1 MSPPAI
7 RVFFLSG
14 STILLLIGASVAFNT
29 CSFASRHLC
38 RKNTVHRPASLLYSS
53 FPEKD
58 KDDLSSANL
67 INVKPDD
74 SDDSDTKDD
83 ELCRAAA
90 TNTINERLLEELKEA
105 TKEEKGPKS
114 SFGKKLG
121 LDAFRSEKSEEERE
135 AAIAQARDLN
145 GVNPVV
151 ALAGSAFALT
161 VAGGLWALTNL
172 LVEFFVL
179 HPVESDAYVVERAT
193 AVMRNVIIAIVS
205 LASGFF
211 GVTGLGIFLLGVRVA
226 YGVATGELDP
236 MPIKKSKQ
244 EEIEMPNVWDLMMNK
259 KPGRRR

>member
-1 MSPPAI
+1 MTPPAI
-7 RVFFLSG
+7 RVFSLSG
-14 STILLLIGASVAFNT
+14 STILLLMGASVAFNA
-29 CSFASRHLC
+29 CPFASRHLC

-53 FPEKD
+53 FSEND

-74 SDDSDTKDD
+74 SDTKDD
-83 ELCRAAA
+83 EPSLAAA

-135 AAIAQARDLN
+135 AAIAEARDLN

-151 ALAGSAFALT
+151 ALAGSGFALA

-236 MPIKKSKQ
+236 TPIKKSKQ